1 MAGLFFLPWALIA
14 YSSFNFPW
22 QGFFTIACIF
32 SIVLMYGFSLKSL
45 PKSYR
50 ASAPS
55 AWELSPAED
64 CVAGSSHPR
73 APDRGAHPAACVSA
87 RREGVTG
94 LLPLLILVLELGC
107 FPFASPPV
115 GRGR

>member
-45 PKSYR
+45 PKSY
-50 ASAPS
+50 
-55 AWELSPAED
+55 
-64 CVAGSSHPR
+64 
-73 APDRGAHPAACVSA
+73 PAACVSA